1 MSPACYSTFRL
12 LENAGA
18 CELTRD
24 DANKSSNEFLLRA
37 ADTTARVL
45 PLPKL
50 PVRDV
55 RRFVFVPTLLR
66 NRYGS

>member
-1 MSPACYSTFRL
+1 
-12 LENAGA
+12 
-18 CELTRD
+18 LTRD